1 MNVASPMGAGIEEV
15 DAVIST
21 IGGSVANP
29 LADSEVRTAQR
40 QACKLIRILGMRV
53 RLMGSLIVY
62 PKFVTEFC

>member
-1 MNVASPMGAGIEEV
+1 MGAGIEEV